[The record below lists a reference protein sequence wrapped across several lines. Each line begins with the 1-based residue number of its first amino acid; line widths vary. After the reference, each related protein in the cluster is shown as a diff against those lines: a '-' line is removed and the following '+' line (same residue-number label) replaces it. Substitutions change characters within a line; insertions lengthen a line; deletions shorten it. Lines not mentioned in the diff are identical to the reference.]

1 MRGPTRL
8 LLCVGTVVGFAIA
21 ASPCYASGQPGII
34 INGNAGFATCGCATG
49 SGTPSNPYVIGPFAI
64 TSPNGQGS
72 AITIENTT
80 ADFTITGISANYTN
94 TDPADAVIHLSG
106 VSGPATVNN
115 VSANNDG
122 IGIEIDSSSN
132 VALTSISVNK
142 MNGAGLVI
150 KNSTNVSTANS
161 KYKATSDEVPFH
173 DADGLY
179 AVNSSDLQ
187 IGGMPK
193 CPQGVCN
200 TFDYDSGWGVYLQN
214 TNNVT
219 IDQASAN
226 ADDTG
231 GYILDGA
238 SNVTIENSTAEAG
251 GPICISL
258 NGSKEPSGYFNTGLM
273 GNLMLIDGA
282 HNNTIENDTFN
293 GYAPGNGYDIA
304 GTPNPFY
311 FNVCTGADSTTFV
324 PSGTAMGTA
333 NTFSNLCY
341 KTSNDVAGL
350 PPSTCKS

>member
-1 MRGPTRL
+1 VNALRL
-8 LLCVGTVVGFAIA
+8 GLSLMATAGVCALW
-21 ASPCYASGQPGII
+21 ASPSFASGQAGIT
-34 INGNAGFATCGCATG
+34 INGNAGFASCKCATG
-49 SGTPSNPYVIGPFAI
+49 SGTASNPYVIGPFAI
-64 TSPNGQGS
+64 TSPNSSGS
-72 AITIENTT
+72 AITVENTT

-94 TDPADAVIHLSG
+94 TNPGDAVIHLSG
-106 VSGPATVNN
+106 VTGPATVSN

-132 VALTSISVNK
+132 IALDSISVNK

-150 KNSTNVSTANS
+150 KSSTNIATSNS
-161 KYKATSDEVPFH
+161 KYKATSDEVPLH

-179 AVNSSDLQ
+179 AVNSSNLQ
-187 IGGMPK
+187 IGGVAK
-193 CPQGVCN
+193 CPQSVCN

-231 GYILDGA
+231 GYMLDGS

-273 GNLMLIDGA
+273 ANLMLFDGA

-293 GYAPGNGYDIA
+293 GFAPASGFDIA
-304 GTPNPFY
+304 GTPNTFY

-324 PSGTAMGTA
+324 PSGTAMGSG
-333 NTFSNLCY
+333 NVFSNLCY